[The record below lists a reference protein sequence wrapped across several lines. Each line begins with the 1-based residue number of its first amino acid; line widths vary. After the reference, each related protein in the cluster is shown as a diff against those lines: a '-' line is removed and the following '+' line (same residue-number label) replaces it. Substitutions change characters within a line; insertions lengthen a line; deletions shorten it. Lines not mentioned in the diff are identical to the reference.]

1 MSKLL
6 SPRDVVQ
13 GAVVLLCLSA
23 ATARGQSMPLLPP
36 PDNAVRSRLSTALSQ
51 LQQARYA
58 EACSNLQEILD
69 LPEDAFDPEN
79 PGKSFRARVEQ
90 VLAGLPPEGR
100 EAYERRYGDAARARL
115 AESGSGADLSVVAD
129 VARRYFL
136 TETGLDAALLLA
148 ARLSDAG
155 QMLAAAQQFDRAAT
169 HPALRAGQR
178 RGVLL
183 RAAVCW
189 WIAGHPETAG
199 ARLEAWS
206 GEESGRPEES
216 GITAGNATTPHE
228 VLQWLSAR
236 TAPIAAGLEPPTDE
250 VRLVRSVPGRN
261 GRAATALPAGE
272 PAWRYPLIDEY
283 DDYHAERVTAMAAA
297 VDGLQRRLTATGD
310 GERVLLPAGVP
321 LVTDDVAVMR
331 GYGTLKAVSLE
342 TGRLLWATAAV
353 EEGFKYLMGE
363 WKPDENWHPDNV
375 DLLLGQR
382 AWRDQTTAGLSTD
395 GTCVYAISDG
405 GIVSTMGQ
413 TVVTAPNLM
422 LHPLAPHTYNR
433 LMAYELRYGRLKWE
447 RGGPKGQLAQELSGV
462 YFLGPPL
469 PLEGRLYCL
478 AEDGGQVRL
487 VVLDPRSGELLWSQ
501 PLYNPRSNLSNP
513 LGSMHR
519 RLAGLSPAAHGGLLI
534 CPTGEYSVV
543 AIDLLTRQLR
553 WQYQYREPD
562 PYTPQRAM
570 AFQIQM
576 RQQQGLRGYEQQLLE
591 QLLEAGRWH
600 DAVPV
605 IAGDSVLITSPESD
619 KLHCLRL
626 LDGTLS
632 WEVPRDD
639 ALYVACVH
647 EHRVILVGQ
656 ESVRALS
663 LADGTP
669 AWETP
674 LPIPPPSGRG
684 YRHGHWYVLPLSTG
698 EIATIDLP
706 AGRLIARARTPDHA
720 VPGNLVCGQGRV
732 LWQDS
737 AGVTAYRDWSEV
749 VREYESR
756 LAADPNDGAAL
767 ALRGET
773 RLHLGDADAALA
785 DLRRSLDLADGSR
798 TREILA
804 AALIEGLR
812 TDFAAY
818 RSTAP
823 EINRIV
829 DDPAQ
834 RLQFLRLYAEG
845 LQRAGDV
852 EEAYAA
858 YLRFAAVLPETPE
871 LERIDARRDVRTDRW
886 VRAQLD
892 SLLKLADAGA
902 RGRMLA
908 AFGSVVD
915 QALAA
920 GDAAAMQRLL
930 PQSPD
935 KELANQVR
943 SGLARQLSTI
953 DRAAEL
959 ELHLLALDKSNADE
973 LRAFSAARRAELY
986 AGTGE
991 RELFQS
997 AAQRLERDFGDVVCL
1012 HGRTG
1017 QELLADWRNDPAR
1030 AELLTQPA
1038 RWPTA
1043 RIEVD
1048 DQTRVG
1054 PTVALPVRVKGPRS
1068 EVLDG
1073 WTWFME
1079 TNSASLQALNPHGTQ
1094 KWSAPPGVLNS
1105 IRSRR
1110 GGDDETRFVTTL
1122 GRLALLAT
1130 EDQFTILDV
1139 LSGRN
1144 APVIL
1149 ANEQFQPQAMQRQ
1162 ALGGGL
1168 MIVRRGAGATGVVGP
1183 LTPSCVAFQVG
1194 NRLAAIDPLS
1204 GAKLWSHETT
1214 GRPEQEAA
1222 LILGDEQ
1229 FVIVWPKSGDD
1240 VAIYSAADGALV
1252 ATRKLLPD
1260 RFPLRDAAAWGRR
1273 LIRYLAKPG
1282 TEGLEVSLALY
1293 DPVDDTV
1300 DWERTFAGTIDWRT
1314 IDGEDLYVLRKDGTL
1329 HVVDGSTGE
1338 DRLVVRLPAEHPLER
1353 VAVQRNGDHYF
1364 VATFRTPDEP
1374 RQSPAQVGRD
1384 WPAVNGPVYSIDAGS
1399 GEVLWSQEVAQ
1410 QQWMSPLPGEW
1421 PILAFVTQRSAAP
1434 AEGGRPGM
1442 RSVALTIL
1450 DRDTGRV
1457 LYDQEKPGPLDKA
1470 GWKSEPSA
1478 QRMSLFAGS
1487 ASVALQC
1494 VQDAPA
1500 PPEEGPPE

>member
-1 MSKLL
+1 MSELL
-6 SPRDVVQ
+6 SPMDFLPR
-13 GAVVLLCLSA
+13 AVVLLCLSA
-23 ATARGQSMPLLPP
+23 ATAQGQSMPLLPP
-36 PDNAVRSRLSTALSQ
+36 PENAVRSRLSTALSQ
-51 LQQARYA
+51 LQQANYA
-58 EACSNLQEILD
+58 EACNNLQEILD

-79 PGKSFRARVEQ
+79 PGRSFRARVEQ
-90 VLAGLPPEGR
+90 VLASLPPEGR
-100 EAYERRYGDAARARL
+100 DAYQRRYGDAARARL
-115 AESGSGADLSVVAD
+115 AEAERGDDLAVAAD
-129 VARRYFL
+129 VARRYFY
-136 TETGLDAALLLA
+136 TEAGRDAALVLG
-148 ARLSDAG
+148 ARLADAG
-155 QMLAAAQQFDRAAT
+155 QMLAAARQLDRAAE

-178 RGVLL
+178 SGVLL
-183 RAAVCW
+183 RAAACW
-189 WIAGHPETAG
+189 WIAGRAETA
-199 ARLEAWS
+199 AERLEAWARE
-206 GEESGRPEES
+206 GGGRSPDT
-216 GITAGNATTPHE
+216 GAIAANASTPQE
-228 VLQWLSAR
+228 VVQWLSTHA
-236 TAPIAAGLEPPTDE
+236 APVAAGLEPPSGE
-250 VRLVRSVPGRN
+250 VRLVRSDPARN
-261 GRAATALPAGE
+261 GRAATALPVGE

-283 DDYHAERVTAMAAA
+283 DDYHPERVTAMAAA
-297 VDGLQRRLTATGD
+297 LDGLQRRLTSAENAG
-310 GERVLLPAGVP
+310 RVLLPAGAP

-342 TGRLLWATAAV
+342 SGRLLWATAAV
-353 EEGFKYLMGE
+353 EEGFKYLLGE

-382 AWRDQTTAGLSTD
+382 AWRDQTTAGLATD

-433 LMAYELRYGRLKWE
+433 LMAYELRHGRLKWE
-447 RGGPKGQLAQELSGV
+447 RGGPKGPFADELSGA

-469 PLEGRLYCL
+469 PLDGQLYCL
-478 AEDGGQVRL
+478 VEDGGQVRL

-519 RLAGLSPAAHGGLLI
+519 RLAGLSPAAHGGVLV
-534 CPTGEYSVV
+534 CPTGEYGVV
-543 AIDLLTRQLR
+543 AVDLLTRQLR

-562 PYTPQRAM
+562 PYTPQRQM

-576 RQQQGLRGYEQQLLE
+576 RQQQGLRGYEQQLLD

-600 DAVPV
+600 DAVPI
-605 IAGDSVLITSPESD
+605 IAGDSVLITSSESD

-626 LDGTLS
+626 LDGRLS
-632 WEVPRDD
+632 WEIPRDD

-647 EHRVILVGQ
+647 DNRVVLVEN
-656 ESVRALS
+656 ESVRAVH

-698 EIATIDLP
+698 EIATIDL
-706 AGRLIARARTPDHA
+706 AVGRLIARGRTPDRA

-732 LWQDS
+732 VWQDG
-737 AGVTAYRDWSEV
+737 AGVTAFRNSSDV
-749 VREYESR
+749 VREYEAR
-756 LAADPNDGAAL
+756 LAADPQDGPAL

-773 RLHLGDADAALA
+773 RLHLGEANAALA
-785 DLRRSLDLADGSR
+785 DLRRARELDDSLR
-798 TREILA
+798 TRGILA

-818 RSTAP
+818 RSAAA
-823 EINRIV
+823 EIERIV
-829 DDPAQ
+829 EDPAQ
-834 RLQFLRLYAEG
+834 RLQFLRLHAEG
-845 LQRAGDV
+845 LQRAGDG
-852 EEAYAA
+852 EEAYTAF
-858 YLRFAAVLPETPE
+858 LRYAAVLPETPE
-871 LERIDARRDVRTDRW
+871 LERIDSHREVRTDRR

-892 SLLKLADAGA
+892 ALLRSADATA

-908 AFGSVVD
+908 HFGSLID

-920 GDAAAMQRLL
+920 GEAGALQRLL
-930 PQSPD
+930 THSPTP
-935 KELANQVR
+935 ELADQAR
-943 SGLARQLSTI
+943 LGLARQLTSI
-953 DRAAEL
+953 DRAAEI
-959 ELHLLALDKSNADE
+959 ELHLLALQASDDE
-973 LRAFSAARRAELY
+973 GLRGYAAARRAELY
-986 AGTGE
+986 AETGE
-991 RELFQS
+991 RDLFQ
-997 AAQRLERDFGDVVCL
+997 AAAARLERDFGEIVCL

-1017 QELLADWRNDPAR
+1017 SELVAGWRADPAR
-1030 AELLTQPA
+1030 AELLARAP
-1038 RWPTA
+1038 RWPTE
-1043 RIEVD
+1043 RIDVD

-1054 PTVALPVRVKGPRS
+1054 PSAATPLRVKGPRPD
-1068 EVLDG
+1068 VLDG
-1073 WTWFME
+1073 WTWFMDA
-1079 TNSASLQALNPHGTQ
+1079 NGAALQAFSPHGTQ
-1094 KWSAPPGVLNS
+1094 KWNAPPGVLNT

-1110 GGDDETRFVTTL
+1110 GGNDESRFLRTL
-1122 GRLALLAT
+1122 GRLVLLAT

-1149 ANEQFQPQAMQRQ
+1149 ANEQFQPQAVQRQ
-1162 ALGGGL
+1162 AFGGGL
-1168 MIVRRGAGATGVVGP
+1168 MIVRGAGATGVVGP
-1183 LTPSCVAFQVG
+1183 LTPSCVVFQAV

-1214 GRPEQEAA
+1214 RRPQPEAG
-1222 LILGDEQ
+1222 LILGDEEY
-1229 FVIVWPKSGDD
+1229 VVVWPRSGDD

-1273 LIRYLAKPG
+1273 MIRYEARPG
-1282 TEGLEVSLALY
+1282 GEGLEVSLALY
-1293 DPVDDTV
+1293 DPVSDTA
-1300 DWERTFAGTIDWRT
+1300 DWQRTFAGTIDWRPV
-1314 IDGEDLYVLRKDGTL
+1314 DGADLCVLRKDGTL
-1329 HVVDGSTGE
+1329 HLVDGNTGE
-1338 DRLVVRLPAEHPLER
+1338 DRLAVRLPSEKPPER
-1353 VAVQRNGDHYF
+1353 VAVERSGDRWL
-1364 VATFRTPDEP
+1364 VATFHTPESP

-1384 WPAVNGPVYSIDAGS
+1384 WPAVNGLVYALDARS

-1410 QQWMSPLPGEW
+1410 QQWMTPLPGEW
-1421 PILAFVTQRSAAP
+1421 PILAFVTQRSETP

-1442 RSVALTIL
+1442 RSVAVTIL
-1450 DRDTGRV
+1450 DSNSGRV

-1494 VQDAPA
+1494 IQDAPE
-1500 PPEEGPPE
+1500 PPEEQIP